1 MIECFPESDF
11 ETDMF
16 SIDNDQEMVFDNDN
30 SEISM
35 PKIFEDKAKFSESI
49 SENMA
54 KFIKMGCTQ
63 KADVS
68 KY

>member
-1 MIECFPESDF
+1 
-11 ETDMF
+11 MF